1 MSLYGSIGVFYAEDG
16 KSIDELPDG
25 PVFNTLVLDGAI
37 EDHIAK
43 FLDANFPD
51 VEYSNMQFEVEQY
64 GDSIIGFEYTG
75 DKRPAPMIQIPPLT
89 VHIDGHEYDVEF
101 SDMEFTQSGGKR
113 LSRRRRVA
121 KRKTRKS
128 TRSRK
133 STAVRRRKSTR
144 RARRASRKYRR

>member
-1 MSLYGSIGVFYAEDG
+1 MSLYGSLGVFYAEDG
-16 KSIDELPDG
+16 KSLDELPDG
-25 PVFNTLVLDGAI
+25 PVFDTLVLDGAI

-75 DKRPAPMIQIPPLT
+75 DKRPAPVVQIPPLT

-101 SDMEFTQSGGKR
+101 SDLEFEQSGGKR
-113 LSRRRRVA
+113 RMVRRRGT

-128 TRSRK
+128 IRSRK
-133 STAVRRRKSTR
+133 STVRRRKSTR
-144 RARRASRKYRR
+144 RVRRASRKYRR

>member
-1 MSLYGSIGVFYAEDG
+1 MLGSVGVFYAKDG

-25 PVFNTLVLDGAI
+25 PVFDKLVLDGAI

-64 GDSIIGFEYTG
+64 GDSIIEFEYTG
-75 DKRPAPMIQIPPLT
+75 DKRPAPVIQIPPLYAT
-89 VHIDGHEYDVEF
+89 IDGHEYIVEF

-113 LSRRRRVA
+113 VSRRRRVA
-121 KRKTRKS
+121 KRKTRKARK
-128 TRSRK
+128 TRK
-133 STAVRRRKSTR
+133 TVVRRKKSTR